1 VKREASAKRHPLQQV
16 GEPEDI
22 ARLVDFLLSPASA
35 FMTGQIL
42 RPDGGL
48 SSLRLL

>member
-1 VKREASAKRHPLQQV
+1 V
-16 GEPEDI
+16 GDPEDV
-22 ARLVDFLLSPASA
+22 ARLVAFLLSDESK

-48 SSLRLL
+48 SSIRTF